1 MEKQGYRE
9 LLKQFQMLYPGRV
22 TITVK
27 EAARC
32 MSASERAVRDAIKR
46 SKNPLPSC
54 RLGGRVLIPIASFA
68 RWLL

>member
-9 LLKQFQMLYPGRV
+9 LLEQFQTLFPGKA

-46 SKNPLPSC
+46 RDNPLPSC

-68 RWLL
+68 RWLA